1 MTSCLDEEKKLSAA
15 PSLPKSSSSDLRKST
30 HSPPF
35 PPSTTLSARQSP
47 RNFEEAKSRCRRTLY
62 YVTSESEEEE
72 HACTKKQKIRESED
86 CFET

>member
-15 PSLPKSSSSDLRKST
+15 PGLPKSSRSDLRKSM

-35 PPSTTLSARQSP
+35 PLSTALSARRSP

-62 YVTSESEEEE
+62 
-72 HACTKKQKIRESED
+72 D
-86 CFET
+86 